1 MRKAMWESREGGE
14 RRKRE
19 RWDLAAAFLAA
30 AQTSSDR
37 SGGGE
42 VGGGGARRWVAA
54 GGSRLC
60 PCRPERSDAGASFE
74 KIVPE
79 RIGMAA
85 KPKMT

>member
-42 VGGGGARRWVAA
+42 VGGGARRWVAA